1 MDLKDEL
8 TSITELPGSGKGRT
22 QGDGE
27 HANGNRRPT
36 NRRIVREGQSVDEY
50 FEEQSEESSE
60 KWDVANISIRTAANY
75 PIRRIDRF
83 ASQRA
88 RKRELVSEDTVK
100 TERRAVT
107 PSAGYFIRRNEL
119 ENLIFT

>member
-36 NRRIVREGQSVDEY
+36 NRSIVREGQSVDKY
-50 FEEQSEESSE
+50 FKEHFAARGE
-60 KWDVANISIRTAANY
+60 KWGVENNSIRPEANY
-75 PIRRIDRF
+75 PIHSTKRF
-83 ASQRA
+83 TSERA
-88 RKRELVSEDTVK
+88 RKRELVSGDTVK

-107 PSAGYFIRRNEL
+107 PSAGYF
-119 ENLIFT
+119 